1 LDYAD
6 SCGQFARVEFALKPH
21 EPADT
26 HETMDVLEDN
36 SQVGKL
42 RRILL
47 LAFGGLLA
55 LMVVAGVDA
64 LGSLRQLDVIERQV
78 NQRYSTHSQALTT
91 ILISVHV
98 YHDQMERY
106 LLDAHGTA
114 DQSGA
119 TDVQNRG
126 AEVRSALQKYPAD
139 VDPEERALLYEIQQ
153 KILEQENSFAV
164 LVTSPSARRQPDTQQ
179 AIREQMMLRRAYIL
193 QVSRDVSSWN
203 DRKLGAA
210 TQSLTTSFQN
220 VQTRLAS
227 MVALSL
233 FAGLLLSLVG
243 GIYIL
248 RLERQGRRRYEAL
261 AASRHELEALSAR
274 LVDAQEEERRTISR
288 ELHDEVGQ
296 TLGALLVD
304 LGQLSKL
311 VPSQDSVLQGQIVRI
326 KSAAETA
333 VKSIRDMALLLRPP
347 MLDDLG
353 LIAALEWQGRE
364 ISRRDEMEVDVHS
377 ENISEQ
383 LADEIKVCIYR
394 LVQEA
399 LNNAAKHS
407 GAKHAKVAVVQGGA
421 TIRVE
426 VVDDGNGFAADRV
439 RGMGILGMEERVKR
453 MGGSLAIQSEP
464 GKGTTVK
471 AELPLRGTESSE
483 A

>member
-1 LDYAD
+1 LDT
-6 SCGQFARVEFALKPH
+6 Q
-21 EPADT
+21 
-26 HETMDVLEDN
+26 EDN
-36 SQVGKL
+36 SRATAQTGKM

-55 LMVVAGVDA
+55 LMLAAGLDA
-64 LGSLRQLDVIERQV
+64 LRSLRQLDVIEQQV
-78 NQRYSTHSQALTT
+78 NQRYSAHNQALTT
-91 ILISVHV
+91 ILISVHI

-106 LLDAHGTA
+106 LLNGQSPEE
-114 DQSGA
+114 QSGA
-119 TDVQNRG
+119 TEVQSRG
-126 AEVRSALQKYPAD
+126 AEVRTALQKYPTD
-139 VDPEERALLYEIQQ
+139 VDPEERALLSEIQK
-153 KILEQENSFAV
+153 KILEQESSFAV
-164 LVTSPSARRQPDTQQ
+164 LVTSPAEERQPDRQQ
-179 AIREQMMLRRAYIL
+179 VIREQMMLRRAYIL

-203 DRKLGAA
+203 DRKLGEA
-210 TQSLTTSFQN
+210 TQTLAAS
-220 VQTRLAS
+220 VQGVQSRLAS

-233 FAGLLLSLVG
+233 FAGLLLSIVG

-248 RLERQGRRRYEAL
+248 RLERQGRRRYAAL
-261 AASRHELEALSAR
+261 MSSRQELEELSAR

-311 VPSQDSVLQGQIVRI
+311 VPSQDSLLQGQIVRI
-326 KSAAETA
+326 KSVAETA

-364 ISRRDEMEVDVHS
+364 ISRRGDMEVDIHS
-377 ENISEQ
+377 EGVAEHLGN
-383 LADEIKVCIYR
+383 EIKICVYR

-399 LNNAAKHS
+399 LNNAATHS
-407 GAKHAKVAVVQGGA
+407 GAQRAPVTVVQSGRN
-421 TIRVE
+421 IRVE

-453 MGGSLAIQSEP
+453 LGGTFAIQSEP
-464 GKGTTVK
+464 GKGTSVR
-471 AELPLRGTESSE
+471 AELPLNPTEPV
-483 A
+483 